1 MTSYQV
7 SVYEELVRSHKTG
20 QQTSTRAQ
28 ILLLA
33 HQGQSNSHIQRS
45 LGISRN
51 TVKVWRR
58 RWEEVYPDLTEAE
71 DLIKSNRLSQS
82 DYRKQLVALL
92 QDLPRPGSPKTF
104 TLAQEQQIVA
114 LACDSPHH
122 HGWEMT
128 DWTHQMLA
136 HVAMAKGIVASIS
149 SSQIGRILKKY
160 PPPTA

>member
-58 RWEEVYPDLTEAE
+58 RWEEV
-71 DLIKSNRLSQS
+71 
-82 DYRKQLVALL
+82 
-92 QDLPRPGSPKTF
+92 
-104 TLAQEQQIVA
+104 
-114 LACDSPHH
+114 
-122 HGWEMT
+122 
-128 DWTHQMLA
+128 
-136 HVAMAKGIVASIS
+136 
-149 SSQIGRILKKY
+149 
-160 PPPTA
+160 